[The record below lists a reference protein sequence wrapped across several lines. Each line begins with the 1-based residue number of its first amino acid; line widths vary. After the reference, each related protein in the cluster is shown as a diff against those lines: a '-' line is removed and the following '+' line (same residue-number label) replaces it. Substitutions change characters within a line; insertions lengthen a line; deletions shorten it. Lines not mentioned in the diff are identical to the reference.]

1 MSTPQLDDDKLQ
13 RYFDDEL
20 PESEAEK
27 IRRAIEESDEE
38 RARLQQLE
46 RLRELMRMAADD
58 AAFDIGSDELYA
70 KVREGIDRHKR
81 AGFGEGL
88 RAVEGG
94 KSGEPRRKTPPRRGA
109 WIAGTA
115 LAAAAAVA
123 IVVMARP
130 GEPEQSEVA
139 RTEVPAE
146 TAPTDKATTPSSVEI
161 EAPGGSEVVEVD
173 FGKNTGTVFEV
184 PGDAGEAIAVVWI
197 DDEEA
202 L

>member
-13 RYFDDEL
+13 RYFDGEL
-20 PESEAEK
+20 RESEADE
-27 IRRAIEESDEE
+27 IRRAIEDSDEE
-38 RARLQQLE
+38 QARLRQLE
-46 RLRELMRMAADD
+46 RLRELMRLAADD
-58 AAFDIGSDELYA
+58 TAVDLGSDELYA
-70 KVREGIDRHKR
+70 QVREGIDRQKR

-94 KSGEPRRKTPPRRGA
+94 KSGEPQKKTPRRGA

-115 LAAAAAVA
+115 IAAAAAVA
-123 IVVMARP
+123 IVVMTRP
-130 GEPEQSEVA
+130 GEPEQPEVA
-139 RTEVPAE
+139 RTE
-146 TAPTDKATTPSSVEI
+146 APTRSTSPDKAASPSSVQI

-184 PGDAGEAIAVVWI
+184 QGDAGEAIAVVWI
-197 DDEEA
+197 NDEEA